1 MTLTQILLTLRARW
15 RAVGIVFAVVLGLT
29 IVVLALTTPQYKA
42 TASVMLDVKSADPV
56 AGDVIPA
63 LGISSYMATQV
74 DLLRSERVLRRALKA
89 LGADHDQ
96 ELINQWQRATDRRGD
111 LLAWLCE
118 QVLRKLEVQPSRESN
133 VITFSYA
140 AASPEEAA
148 TVVNAIT
155 KAFIETTVELRV
167 DQASQYNVLFDARV
181 RQLRNALEQ
190 EQAKLSAAQRDA
202 GMVVSDGRIDVETA
216 RLTEL
221 SGQLLAAQIAAGD
234 SGARTQVSRDSSDRM
249 QEVLSN
255 PLVSSL
261 TSDLAREEARLAD
274 LSSRLGDRHPDVEKS
289 RANIVQ
295 LKSRLD
301 VETRKVVG
309 GVAVTNTLAA
319 TKLAQV
325 KAAYE
330 LQRAQLARLKE
341 QRDQLTLL
349 QRDVDNANQAYSA
362 AVARAGQT
370 ELQTQGRQT
379 NVTVIQEATPPA
391 KPFKPRVALG
401 LLLGVFAGLLLGLGY
416 ALIRELMDQRL
427 RGDDDVAVWLDQPL
441 LGVLP
446 ARPQPARRMS
456 LKPFLSWGH

>member
-1 MTLTQILLTLRARW
+1 MTLAQILLTLRARW

-29 IVVLALTTPQYKA
+29 VAVLLLTTPQYKA

-96 ELINQWQRATDRRGD
+96 GLINQWQKATGRRGD
-111 LLAWLCE
+111 LIAWLCE
-118 QVLRKLEVQPSRESN
+118 QVLRRLEVQPSRESN

-140 AASPEEAA
+140 ADSPEEAA

-167 DQASQYNVLFDARV
+167 DQASQYSLLFDARV

-190 EQAKLSAAQRDA
+190 AQARLTVAQRDA

-216 RLTEL
+216 RLADL
-221 SGQLLAAQIAAGD
+221 SGQVLAAQIAAGE

-249 QEVLSN
+249 QEVLGN

-261 TSDLAREEARLAD
+261 TADLAREEARLAD
-274 LSSRLGDRHPDVEKS
+274 LSSRLGERHPDVEKS
-289 RANIVQ
+289 RANIAQ
-295 LKSRLD
+295 LRSRLE

-309 GVAVTNTLAA
+309 SVAVTNTLAA

-325 KAAYE
+325 RAAFE
-330 LQRAQLARLKE
+330 QQRAQLARLKD

-362 AVARAGQT
+362 TVARAGQT

-379 NVTVIQEATPPA
+379 NVTVIQEGTPPA

-401 LLLGVFAGLLLGLGY
+401 LLLGMFAGLLSGVGY
-416 ALIRELMDQRL
+416 ALVRELADQRL
-427 RGDDDVAVWLDQPL
+427 RGDDDVAIWLDQPL

-446 ARPQPARRMS
+446 ARPQPARRKS
-456 LKPFLSWGH
+456 LKPMLSWGH